1 MFDHIGSRV
10 LTLVVMAVGSF
21 MVAPLLLIVPMSF
34 SNSQSLEFP
43 PKGYWLG
50 YYGRFFA
57 SESWLTSV
65 FNSVVIALLTALLT
79 MVIAAPA
86 VFTIVRRNFHG
97 KAFARMVVML
107 PMVVPSIVMALG
119 YYVYYAIIGLNQS
132 YTGLVL
138 AHTAGALPICFLVL
152 TAALKGFD
160 RNIERAASSLG
171 ASPLRVFFLVTMPV
185 LRPGFLV
192 GALFSFVHSFDEAVI
207 AIFVSGRS
215 IVTLPRKMF
224 DSLTNEADPVIAVVS
239 TLLLVIVLLGG
250 LAHSLTNLRG
260 APEKGRAMK
269 LQEEAGHV

>member
-1 MFDHIGSRV
+1 MSDHLGSRV

-50 YYGRFFA
+50 YYGRFLA
-57 SESWLTSV
+57 SDSWLTSV
-65 FNSVVIALLTALLT
+65 FNSVLIALLTALLT

-86 VFTIVRRNFHG
+86 AFAIVRRNFFG
-97 KAFARMVVML
+97 KGFARMIVML

-171 ASPLRVFFLVTMPV
+171 AHPLRVFFLVTMPV

-250 LAHSLTNLRG
+250 LVHSLANLRG
-260 APEKGRAMK
+260 TPEKARVMK
-269 LQEEAGHV
+269 SQEAGHV